1 MLISGSVSYSVF
13 PYSAILLHSHKGEEI
28 LLSDQGK
35 SGQGCLWRLESGPF
49 HLAETFK
56 DEVRT
61 QYRAKVFNKWYHLC
75 LNFWKIRYALSFPQ
89 REFLVLTGFNAALL
103 LRIFSHLQ
111 DACRCKGSQH
121 LAPKVTKLMAH
132 IFAWTSLHP
141 TSTYCCLNILH
152 SFP

>member
-28 LLSDQGK
+28 LLSDQGE

-56 DEVRT
+56 NEVRT
-61 QYRAKVFNKWYHLC
+61 QCRAKVFNKCYRMC
-75 LNFWKIRYALSFPQ
+75 LNLLKIKYALSFPQ

-103 LRIFSHLQ
+103 LWIFSHLQ

-121 LAPKVTKLMAH
+121 LAPKVTKLIAH
-132 IFAWTSLHP
+132 IFA
-141 TSTYCCLNILH
+141 
-152 SFP
+152 